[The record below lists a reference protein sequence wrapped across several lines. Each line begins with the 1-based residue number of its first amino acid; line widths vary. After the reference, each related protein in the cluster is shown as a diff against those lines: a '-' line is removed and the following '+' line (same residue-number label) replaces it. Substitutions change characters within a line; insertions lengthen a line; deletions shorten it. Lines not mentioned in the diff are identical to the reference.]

1 MSTPPAA
8 VAAIVNGRAVPVARV
23 TERAM
28 ATAPPPATASW
39 AGRER
44 AVRQH
49 RRWTAQVIVA
59 EEVVSQEC
67 RRLGLDTDDNAPA
80 YDEDWYADVGGITA
94 AVLHS
99 CAAARALVSHLAS
112 TQNVTEA
119 ETYDYYR
126 RNPDRFLTA
135 EALRGGVDP
144 FALARPDGV
153 AVRHLYPYPE
163 MRAGIEDYLRQT
175 KARRAFVCWLDEQR
189 RSVVLM
195 PGYEHPG
202 DPAQPDAEH
211 RH

>member
-1 MSTPPAA
+1 MSILPDG
-8 VAAIVNGRAVPVARV
+8 VAAIVSGRAVPVARV
-23 TERAM
+23 IERAM

-49 RRWTAQVIVA
+49 RRWTAQVIIA
-59 EEVVSQEC
+59 EEIVTQAC
-67 RRLGLDTDDNAPA
+67 RRLGLDSGDNGPA

-94 AVLHS
+94 ALLHS
-99 CAAARALVSHLAS
+99 CAEARALVSHLAG
-112 TQNVTEA
+112 TLEVTEA

-135 EALRGGVDP
+135 EALRSGVDP

-153 AVRHLYPYPE
+153 AVRHLHPYPE
-163 MRAGIEDYLRQT
+163 MRVAIEGYLRRT
-175 KARRAFVCWLDEQR
+175 KARRAFIRWLDEQR